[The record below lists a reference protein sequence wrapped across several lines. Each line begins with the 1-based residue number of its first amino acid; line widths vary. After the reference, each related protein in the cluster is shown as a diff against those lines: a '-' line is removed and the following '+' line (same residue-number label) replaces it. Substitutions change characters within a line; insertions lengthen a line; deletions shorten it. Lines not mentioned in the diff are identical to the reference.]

1 MDIFKLGDKIL
12 DLLEMVFGFWNN
24 QISLV
29 FSMLGQSPVN
39 FKGGGPWG
47 VIEGIEPIFVAVG
60 SSLVVLFF
68 VIGFCSESVDVREEM
83 RFEVIL
89 RMLIRLGLAEWF
101 VANNVTIM
109 KACFTSIG
117 NLVNLISAGNTTTLT
132 IDSTQADII
141 KNLGFGESLV
151 MLILTALLSI
161 IIIICGFFIIYT
173 VYFRFLKI
181 LIIVP
186 LGAIAFSTMG
196 GNRTV
201 SNTVVTYCKYFLSVV
216 LEAVTM
222 ALAII
227 ICNAFVNAGLPS
239 FTGGYADWAQTLIYL
254 CEMTFTIAMTVGS
267 VKGAQSLT
275 SKAFGL

>member
-1 MDIFKLGDKIL
+1 VDIFKLGDKIL
-12 DLLEMVFGFWNN
+12 ALLEMVFGFWNN
-24 QISLV
+24 QVSLV

-39 FKGGGPWG
+39 FKGGGPWQ
-47 VIEGIEPIFVAVG
+47 VVESIEPIFVGVG

-109 KACFTSIG
+109 KAFFTTIG
-117 NLVNLISAGNTTTLT
+117 NLVNALSAGQYTTLT

-141 KNLGFGESLV
+141 KNLGFGESLI
-151 MLILTALLSI
+151 MLILAALLSI
-161 IIIICGFFIIYT
+161 IIICGFFMIYT
-173 VYFRFLKI
+173 VYFRFLK
-181 LIIVP
+181 LMIIVP
-186 LGAIAFSTMG
+186 IGSIAFSTMA
-196 GNRTV
+196 GNRNVAHTA
-201 SNTVVTYCKYFLSVV
+201 SSYAKNFLSVV
-216 LEAVTM
+216 FEAVTM

-227 ICNAFVNAGLPS
+227 ICNAFINAGLPS
-239 FTGGYADWAQTLIYL
+239 FTGNYADWAQTLIYL
-254 CEMTFTIAMTVGS
+254 CEMTFTIALTVGS

-275 SKAFGL
+275 SKALGL

>member
-1 MDIFKLGDKIL
+1 MDIFDLGGKIL
-12 DLLEMVFGFWNN
+12 ALLEMVFGFWNN
-24 QISLV
+24 QVSLV
-29 FSMLGQSPVN
+29 FAMLSQSPVD
-39 FKGGGPWG
+39 FKGGDPWAI
-47 VIEGIEPIFVAVG
+47 IEGIEPIFVAVG

-68 VIGFCSESVDVREEM
+68 VIGFCSESIDIREEM

-109 KACFTSIG
+109 KSFFTAVG
-117 NLVNLISAGNTTTLT
+117 NLVGLLSAGSYTTLE

-141 KNLGFGESLV
+141 ENLGFGESLI
-151 MLILTALLSI
+151 MLILAALLSI
-161 IIIICGFFIIYT
+161 IIIICGFFMIYN
-173 VYFRFLKI
+173 VYFRFLKL

-186 LGAIAFSTMG
+186 MGSLAFSTMG
-196 GNRTV
+196 GNRAVNHTV
-201 SNTVVTYCKYFLSVV
+201 AAYCKYFLSVT

-227 ICNAFVNAGLPS
+227 VCNAFVNAGLPS
-239 FTGGYADWAQTLIYL
+239 FTGSYSDWAQTLIYL
-254 CEMTFTIAMTVGS
+254 CEMTFTIALTVGS

>member
-12 DLLEMVFGFWNN
+12 SLLEMVFGFWNN

-29 FSMLGQSPVN
+29 FAMLGQSPVN
-39 FKGGGPWG
+39 FKGGGPWA

-68 VIGFCSESVDVREEM
+68 VIGFCSESVDIREEM

-89 RMLIRLGLAEWF
+89 RMLIRVALAEWF

-109 KACFTSIG
+109 KAFFTSIG
-117 NLVNLISAGNTTTLT
+117 NLVNLLSAGTNTTMT

-141 KNLGFGESLV
+141 KNLGFGESLI
-151 MLILTALLSI
+151 MLILAALLSI
-161 IIIICGFFIIYT
+161 IIIICGFFMIYT
-173 VYFRFLKI
+173 VYFRFLRL

-186 LGAIAFSTMG
+186 MGAIAFSTMG
-196 GNRTV
+196 GNRTI
-201 SNTVVTYCKYFLSVV
+201 NQTVVSYCKYFLSVTF
-216 LEAVTM
+216 EAVTM

-227 ICNAFVNAGLPS
+227 VCNAFVNAGLPS
-239 FTGGYADWAQTLIYL
+239 FTGNYTDWAQTLIYL
-254 CEMTFTIAMTVGS
+254 CEMTFTIALTVGS

>member
-12 DLLEMVFGFWNN
+12 ALLEMVFGFWNN
-24 QISLV
+24 QVSLV

-39 FKGGGPWG
+39 FKGGGPWQ
-47 VIEGIEPIFVAVG
+47 VVESIEPIFVGVG

-109 KACFTSIG
+109 KAFFTTIG
-117 NLVNLISAGNTTTLT
+117 NLVNALSAGQYTTLT

-141 KNLGFGESLV
+141 KNLGFGESLI
-151 MLILTALLSI
+151 MLILAALLSI
-161 IIIICGFFIIYT
+161 IIIICGFFMIYT
-173 VYFRFLKI
+173 VYFRFLK
-181 LIIVP
+181 LMIIVP
-186 LGAIAFSTMG
+186 IGSIAFSTMA
-196 GNRTV
+196 GNRNVAHTA
-201 SNTVVTYCKYFLSVV
+201 SSYAKYFLSVV
-216 LEAVTM
+216 FEAVTM

-227 ICNAFVNAGLPS
+227 ICNAFINAGLPS
-239 FTGGYADWAQTLIYL
+239 FTGNYADWAQTLIYL
-254 CEMTFTIAMTVGS
+254 CEMTFTIALTVGS

-275 SKAFGL
+275 SKALGL